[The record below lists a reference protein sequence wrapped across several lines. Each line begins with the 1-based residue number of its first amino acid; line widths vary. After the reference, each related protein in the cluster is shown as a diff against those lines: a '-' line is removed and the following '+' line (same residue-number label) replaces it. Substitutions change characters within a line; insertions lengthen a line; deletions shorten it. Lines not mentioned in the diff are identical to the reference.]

1 MLPSVQGAEG
11 SATDIGNGVRD
22 LFGSFLNGPAIKT
35 IALEARLE
43 SQALEEAK
51 QKGCPRV
58 LVTTLTVKHGGGL
71 MSKAIG
77 QGLSA
82 AAWHAPVPIGSV
94 AGAAVRSAVMGGAQ
108 TVSTLA
114 SSTRAR
120 DEMQIE
126 YRLAP
131 SGNEALAL
139 FQSEKPSVVL
149 LDTTLPDID
158 GFEVARQIRR
168 LESSTGERTPLIGV
182 VPLAFEGD
190 QRACLNAGMDEMLL
204 KPISPDIID
213 MLLKRFLPRF
223 SHSLHG

>member
-1 MLPSVQGAEG
+1 MFRTTLLALASLTVASTVFAEPTACVALMLPSVQGAEG
-11 SATDIGNGVRD
+11 SATDIGNGIRD

-131 SGNEALAL
+131 DQATTKT
-139 FQSEKPSVVL
+139 EKAKAKSDREDL
-149 LDTTLPDID
+149 L
-158 GFEVARQIRR
+158 
-168 LESSTGERTPLIGV
+168 TPLAERISKTLV
-182 VPLAFEGD
+182 ASI
-190 QRACLNAGMDEMLL
+190 A
-204 KPISPDIID
+204 KP
-213 MLLKRFLPRF
+213 
-223 SHSLHG
+223 

>member
-11 SATDIGNGVRD
+11 SATDIGSGIRD

-51 QKGCPRV
+51 QKGCARV
-58 LVTTLTVKHGGGL
+58 LVTTLSVKHSGGGL

-82 AAWHAPVPIGSV
+82 AAWHAPVPIGNV

-108 TVSTLA
+108 AVSTLA

-120 DEMQIE
+120 DELQLE

-131 SGNEALAL
+131 DQPSPRT
-139 FQSEKPSVVL
+139 EKAKAKSDREDL
-149 LDTTLPDID
+149 L
-158 GFEVARQIRR
+158 
-168 LESSTGERTPLIGV
+168 TPLAERIAKTLV
-182 VPLAFEGD
+182 ATIT
-190 QRACLNAGMDEMLL
+190 
-204 KPISPDIID
+204 KP
-213 MLLKRFLPRF
+213 
-223 SHSLHG
+223 

>member
-1 MLPSVQGAEG
+1 MFRPTRLALACGASLTLSLVSHASAEPAEPAACIALMLPSVQGSEG

-58 LVTTLTVKHGGGL
+58 LVTTLTVKHGGGGL

-77 QGLSA
+77 QGLGT
-82 AAWHAPVPIGSV
+82 AAWHAPIPVSSI
-94 AGAAVRSAVMGGAQ
+94 AAAAARSAVMGGAQ
-108 TVSTLA
+108 AVTTLA

-120 DEMQIE
+120 DEMQLE

-131 SGNEALAL
+131 DQATKT
-139 FQSEKPSVVL
+139 EKAKAKSDREDL
-149 LDTTLPDID
+149 L
-158 GFEVARQIRR
+158 
-168 LESSTGERTPLIGV
+168 TPLAERISKAV
-182 VPLAFEGD
+182 LATIT
-190 QRACLNAGMDEMLL
+190 
-204 KPISPDIID
+204 KP
-213 MLLKRFLPRF
+213 
-223 SHSLHG
+223 